1 MKLGFVFACAILAFS
16 QPAGAQGEAERWH
29 ELTRGDVEAAYQQL
43 IEDHPALSTSINDAE
58 LRARLEAGR
67 SLALERAAQVS
78 SIEGYAATMGGL
90 ANVVGDKH
98 VWSRVA
104 EPARSVRWAGI
115 MTARHGERFVVL
127 EHDDAGEGA
136 SLVGATLVSC
146 DGVTAEEFAAAKLGG
161 FRAVWSV
168 EAQRI
173 QSAPFLLVDDGNP
186 FVLRPR
192 TCIFE
197 RGGERTEHALVWR
210 EIARNDLAP
219 HIRRAQNRGA
229 PGHGVQAFDGG
240 IWISLQT
247 LNDEAVAVVAAA
259 RQSQSRL
266 RAAPIIVVDMRGNGG
281 GSSSYGDQLARV
293 LFGDARFN
301 HVVRGDGGCN
311 VVWRVSPRNVAQMRS
326 YQERFRESNPSFAS
340 EMRRAVQRA
349 ERTQAAGR
357 EFTGPTECPNA
368 RAASGAPPA
377 QTATGRIVLVTDNAC
392 FSSCLLVADNF
403 RRLGALHVGQAT
415 DAATHYFEV
424 REDLL
429 PSGLSFFS
437 TLQAFSP
444 GSPAQ
449 LGPFAPDAAYDS
461 DMADTVA
468 LEGWIQD
475 VVAAR

>member
-1 MKLGFVFACAILAFS
+1 MKRWSIFACAMFAFS
-16 QPAGAQGEAERWH
+16 QSAAAQDDAERWH
-29 ELTRGDVEAAYQQL
+29 QLTRGDVEAAYQQL
-43 IEDHPALSTSINDAE
+43 IEDHPALSTAINDAE
-58 LRARLEAGR
+58 LRARLETGR
-67 SLALERAAQVS
+67 ALALERAAQVS
-78 SIEGYAATMGGL
+78 SIEGYAATMAGL

-98 VWSRVA
+98 VWSRLVA
-104 EPARSVRWAGI
+104 PAHSVQWAGI
-115 MTARHGERFVVL
+115 ITARQGERFVVL
-127 EHDDAGEGA
+127 EHDNAGEGA
-136 SLVGATLVSC
+136 SLAGAALVSC
-146 DGVTAEEFAAAKLGG
+146 DGVMADDFAAAKLGG
-161 FRAVWSV
+161 FRAVWSI

-186 FVLRPR
+186 FVLRPQ

-197 RGGERTEHALVWR
+197 RDGQRTEHTLFWR
-210 EIARNDLAP
+210 EIARTDLAP

-229 PGHGVQAFDGG
+229 PGHGLRTFDGG
-240 IWISLQT
+240 MWISLQT
-247 LNDEAVAVVAAA
+247 LNDDALAVVAAA
-259 RQSQSRL
+259 RESQSRL
-266 RAAPIIVVDMRGNGG
+266 RASPIVVVDMRGNGG
-281 GSSSYGDQLARV
+281 GSSSYGDQIARV

-301 HVVRGDGGCN
+301 HVIRGGARCN

-326 YQERFRESNPSFAS
+326 YEERFRQSNPSFAG

-349 ERTQAAGR
+349 EQAQAAGR
-357 EFTGPTECPNA
+357 EFTGPTECPSR

-377 QTATGRIVLVTDNAC
+377 QTATGRIVLLTDNAC

-424 REDLL
+424 REDPL

-444 GSPAQ
+444 GSLAR
-449 LGPFAPDAAYDS
+449 LGPFAPGAAYDG
-461 DMADTVA
+461 DMADTAA
-468 LEGWIQD
+468 LEGWIEE

>member
-1 MKLGFVFACAILAFS
+1 MRLKFALACAIFAFS
-16 QPAGAQGEAERWH
+16 SPAAAQDDAERWH
-29 ELTRGDVEAAYQQL
+29 EVTRGDVEAAYQQL

-78 SIEGYAATMGGL
+78 SIEGYAATMAGL

-98 VWSRVA
+98 VWSRVT

-115 MTARHGERFVVL
+115 LTARHGERFVVV
-127 EHDDAGEGA
+127 EHDGADEDA
-136 SLVGATLVSC
+136 SLAGAALVSC
-146 DGVTAEEFAAAKLGG
+146 DGVAADEIAAAKLGG
-161 FRAVWSV
+161 FRAVWSI

-173 QSAPFLLVDDGNP
+173 QNAPLLLVDDGNP
-186 FVLRPR
+186 FVLRPQ

-197 RGGERTEHALVWR
+197 RDGERVEQPLLWR
-210 EIARNDLAP
+210 EIARTDLAP

-229 PGHGVQAFDGG
+229 PGHGVRAFDGG
-240 IWISLQT
+240 MWISLQT
-247 LNDEAVAVVAAA
+247 LNAEAVAVVAAA
-259 RQSQSRL
+259 REHRSDL
-266 RAAPIIVVDMRGNGG
+266 RAAPIVVVDMRGNGG
-281 GSSSYGDQLARV
+281 GSSNYGDQIARV

-301 HVVRGDGGCN
+301 HVIRSGGGCN
-311 VVWRVSPRNVAQMRS
+311 VVWRVSPRNVAQMRT
-326 YQERFRESNPSFAS
+326 YQERFRDSNPDFAG

-349 ERTQAAGR
+349 ERAQAAGR
-357 EFTGPTECPNA
+357 EFTGPTECPNG
-368 RAASGAPPA
+368 RAGSGTPPA
-377 QTATGRIVLVTDNAC
+377 QAATGNIVLLTDNAC

-429 PSGLSFFS
+429 PSGLSYFS

-444 GSPAQ
+444 GSLAQ
-449 LGPFAPDAAYDS
+449 LGPFTPDAAYDG
-461 DMADTVA
+461 DMADTAA
-468 LEGWIQD
+468 LEGWIQHL
-475 VVAAR
+475 VAAR